1 MMYVAANNRA
11 VAEAYA
17 RSQGI
22 KNVSE
27 VVQVT
32 SVNTVKG
39 CRGITVHAII
49 GHIDAE
55 IETILYILG
64 VRRLADVVY
73 QKLTQ

>member
-17 RSQGI
+17 RINGI
-22 KNVSE
+22 DDASN

-32 SVNTVKG
+32 SLNALSGRKG
-39 CRGITVHAII
+39 VTVHAII

-55 IETILYILG
+55 IETMLYILG
-64 VRRLADVVY
+64 VRRLANVVY
-73 QKLTQ
+73 DKLT